1 MIYFQKLKKFGEEQ
15 EKEKI
20 KFNKKIEE
28 IQKGKDKVEKLNLNY
43 IKIYKIKIKKWKK
56 QMVIKQKL
64 LEKNEKLSTKFI
76 MVKKMKKKPKKI
88 QK

>member
-1 MIYFQKLKKFGEEQ
+1 
-15 EKEKI
+15 
-20 KFNKKIEE
+20 
-28 IQKGKDKVEKLNLNY
+28 
-43 IKIYKIKIKKWKK
+43 
-56 QMVIKQKL
+56 MVIKQKL